1 MSGAQ
6 RAKVIGTL
14 PQRGQRDRQ
23 SGVEPRSA
31 PSGSSCSSNHAKSRF
46 SARTRPVIDAERNCA
61 GSNKDP
67 SARSDPQNDGW
78 NSTRCRRLRNAQR
91 IGIRTDYNARRGA
104 AWADTPDAAAT
115 RAHGPRAMPSRSGK
129 IVCRSAARRRQNLCL
144 PCRQRATIVAGLLRC
159 AGAGEPI
166 DFSRRRPCRPAAKPR
181 SSA

>member
-23 SGVEPRSA
+23 SGVEPRTA
-31 PSGSSCSSNHAKSRF
+31 LPGGGGSSSHAKSRF
-46 SARTRPVIDAERNCA
+46 GARTRPVINAGHNCA
-61 GSNKDP
+61 GSYKDP
-67 SARSDPQNDGW
+67 GARSDPQNDGW
-78 NSTRCRRLRNAQR
+78 NSARRLRNAQR
-91 IGIRTDYNARRGA
+91 IGVRTDHDARRGT

-129 IVCRSAARRRQNLCL
+129 IMCRSAARRRQNLCL
-144 PCRQRATIVAGLLRC
+144 PCRQRATIVARLLRC